1 MEYAGY
7 YSAAAANNYVD
18 ISSSSKSAGEYNG
31 GGYGG
36 YNGGDGGN
44 KKNIAL
50 IIASVVAAVL
60 VAAIVVFFCF
70 YFLKGEG
77 ETKKTADAP
86 KIFEFSAN
94 TKERIEHAI
103 PLNFRKNWEEKI
115 SENVRGI
122 LFSFV
127 PGVNILFPRR
137 LLQKNRARYVNR
149 VRAVTRKMRASLPEA
164 ESRLRTSL
172 EHLSV

>member
-94 TKERIEHAI
+94 TKVSGID
-103 PLNFRKNWEEKI
+103 I
-115 SENVRGI
+115 SGKTFNQAKQ
-122 LFSFV
+122 
-127 PGVNILFPRR
+127 
-137 LLQKNRARYVNR
+137 LLEQK
-149 VRAVTRKMRASLPEA
+149 
-164 ESRLRTSL
+164 RLRRTTSAT
-172 EHLSV
+172 STISIRC